1 MAQRVELQA
10 LLETILGSSEVH
22 FQPPNNLQMVYP
34 AIVYQRD
41 DYAVKPADN
50 LPYSRHARFQ
60 VTVIDRD
67 PDSLIPDKIAAL
79 PLCSFDRF
87 FIEDNLNHN
96 VFNLFF

>member
-1 MAQRVELQA
+1 MAPRLELQS
-10 LLETILGSSEVH
+10 LLEVLLGSTNVY
-22 FQPPNNLQMVYP
+22 FQPPTNIKMSYP
-34 AIVYQRD
+34 SIVYQRD
-41 DYAVKPADN
+41 DYSVKYADN
-50 LPYSRHARFQ
+50 NLYDRQARFQ

-67 PDSLIPDKIAAL
+67 PDSPIPDKIAEL